1 MREAGHYR
9 ADPAS
14 SIYRKCPQQHIYR
27 EGGVRGRQGLG
38 GGENGGRE
46 LTRYGRFLSDGRSV
60 QMLDSVDGDAT
71 PYIHLMPLNGTL
83 SSS

>member
-1 MREAGHYR
+1 M
-9 ADPAS
+9 
-14 SIYRKCPQQHIYR
+14 
-27 EGGVRGRQGLG
+27 RGRQGLG
-38 GGENGGRE
+38 GGENGARE